1 MKRKKAEKES
11 KNNKVK
17 RNTQTRKRGSGI
29 QHKEEIISEE
39 EMESAETRYFISR
52 CF

>member
-39 EMESAETRYFISR
+39 EME
-52 CF
+52 